1 MPAPLPLA
9 ELIDGKWYPSI
20 GDPSVYGWSTVIAY
34 LWAALLC
41 MVCARWSK
49 RLYAGPGPKRFAAFW
64 GVLALGLAFMAINK
78 QLDLQQLGGVWA
90 RQLAHAQGW
99 YEDRRTYQRGFILA
113 SGTLGIVCVVGMLV
127 VLRHMLNKTWLAILG
142 LGLTLA
148 FALSRAASFH
158 HVDQLLG
165 VRLGGVAINWLIEW
179 SGILLITAGALT
191 NLLAKPTDS
200 GTDRPPRMPISPP

>member
-1 MPAPLPLA
+1 MNFFAPLA
-9 ELIDGKWYPSI
+9 ELVDGRWSPSI
-20 GDPSVYGWSTVIAY
+20 GDPTVYGWATVIAY

-41 MVCARWSK
+41 GMCARWSK
-49 RLYAGPGPKRFAAFW
+49 RLHPGPGRRRYAAFW
-64 GVLALGLAFMAINK
+64 GVLAIGLLFMSINK
-78 QLDLQQLGGVWA
+78 QLDLQELGGVWA

-99 YEDRRTYQRGFILA
+99 YENRRAYQRGFIIG
-113 SGTLGIVCVVGMLV
+113 SGTLGVVCVAVML
-127 VLRHMLNKTWLAILG
+127 LAMRRMLGQTWLAILG
-142 LGLTLA
+142 LGLSLA
-148 FALSRAASFH
+148 FVLSRAASFH

-179 SGILLITAGALT
+179 SGILLISAGALT